1 MGRIGMDPEL
11 RDVNGRKMAR
21 FRLATSN
28 VRFNPQEN
36 KHETISTDWHTI
48 ILWGD
53 KAERVAQSIK
63 KGDLVLV
70 EGQLRTREWEG
81 QDGQKRYAVE
91 VVADTYRKIMSPK
104 GGGQAEMQEN
114 NIAPPFQDDAPIDPA
129 LGDNSSM
136 DDLPKGSTQDDLPF

>member
-1 MGRIGMDPEL
+1 MGRIGTDPEL
-11 RDVNGRKMAR
+11 RDVNGRKMSR

-48 ILWGD
+48 IIWGD
-53 KAERVAQSIK
+53 KAERAAQSIK

-104 GGGQAEMQEN
+104 GAVQED
-114 NIAPPFQDDAPIDPA
+114 NISSPFQDDTPLDPT
-129 LGDNSSM
+129 LGEHTSQ
-136 DDLPKGSTQDDLPF
+136 DDLPEGSTQDDLPF